1 MSIDSSFT
9 IEHEKAFI
17 NQIGTRKFC
26 KEGLPVTL
34 GRLCMLYMYRE
45 SLEKRINSNFDT
57 SEALGHVN
65 FLIFNEGGV

>member
-1 MSIDSSFT
+1 MSIDSSFK

-26 KEGLPVTL
+26 REGLPVTL
-34 GRLCMLYMYRE
+34 GRLRMLYMYRE
-45 SLEKRINSNFDT
+45 SISKRINSNFDAN
-57 SEALGHVN
+57 EALEHVN